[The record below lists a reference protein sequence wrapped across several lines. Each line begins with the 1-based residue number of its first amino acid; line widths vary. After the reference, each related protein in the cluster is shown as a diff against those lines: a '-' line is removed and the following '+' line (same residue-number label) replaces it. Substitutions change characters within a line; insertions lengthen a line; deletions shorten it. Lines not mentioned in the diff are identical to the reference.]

1 MGVKKNGNILLHIP
15 YNAMPYASV
24 LFFFNLTFS
33 NRKKSIERQVLS
45 NWKTQ
50 VLVIVIT
57 VIIMVI
63 ISHYYAEK

>member
-33 NRKKSIERQVLS
+33 NRKKKYRKASTCLLYTSDAADDIGQV
-45 NWKTQ
+45 
-50 VLVIVIT
+50 
-57 VIIMVI
+57 
-63 ISHYYAEK
+63 